1 MLARMM
7 KRGFRAALA
16 TGVVLAGLAAPA
28 HAQTSSSIVGTVRDE
43 SGGALVGVT
52 VEVASPALIE
62 RVKTTVTAA
71 DGTYRVVD
79 LRPGEYSVA
88 FSLDGFQRVRKSEV
102 PLSAAF

>member
-1 MLARMM
+1 VGGRVCPWLQAMEMLARMIG
-7 KRGFRAALA
+7 RGLRAALLLSVA
-16 TGVVLAGLAAPA
+16 LAGVAVPPA

-52 VEVASPALIE
+52 VEVTSPALIE

-79 LRPGEYSVA
+79 LRPGDYAVS
-88 FSLDGFQRVRKSEV
+88 FSL
-102 PLSAAF
+102 